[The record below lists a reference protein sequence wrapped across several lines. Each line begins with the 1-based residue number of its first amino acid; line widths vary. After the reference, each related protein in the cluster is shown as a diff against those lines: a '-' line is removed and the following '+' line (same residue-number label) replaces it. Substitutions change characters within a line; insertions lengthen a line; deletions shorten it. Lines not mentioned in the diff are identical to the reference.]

1 MFLLDANVFIEAK
14 NRYYGFDLAPGFWEW
29 LDAAADAGAIGS
41 VRAVGEELARG
52 GDELADWARAH
63 PAAFHEP
70 DTAVAAKLSE
80 VALWV
85 NRQDYTPAAVG
96 EFLSV
101 ADYQLIAHAAAHGH
115 TVVTHE
121 QPQAGA
127 RKRVLIPNACVAL
140 GVDYCNT
147 FAMLRSHSVQIDLRV
162 T

>member
-41 VRAVGEELARG
+41 VQAV
-52 GDELADWARAH
+52 GDELLRGSDELAQWARAH
-63 PAAFHEP
+63 PGAFHEP
-70 DTAVAAKLSE
+70 DAAVTAKLGELAVWANSQE
-80 VALWV
+80 FTA
-85 NRQDYTPAAVG
+85 AAVS

-101 ADYQLIAHAAAHGH
+101 ADYQLIAHAAAHGD

-127 RKRVLIPNACVAL
+127 KKRVLIPNVCVAM
-140 GVDYCNT
+140 GVDFCNT
-147 FAMLRSHSVQIDLRV
+147 FTMLRSHSVQLDLRLA
-162 T
+162 